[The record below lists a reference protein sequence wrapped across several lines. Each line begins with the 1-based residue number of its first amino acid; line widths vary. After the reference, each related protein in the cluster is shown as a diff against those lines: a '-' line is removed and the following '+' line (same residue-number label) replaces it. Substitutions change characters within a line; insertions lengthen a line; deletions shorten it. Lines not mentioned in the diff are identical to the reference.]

1 MIGQATWYG
10 IYLDS
15 ALANGTP
22 NTSSWQVS
30 FYADAAGVP
39 GAQLSNTTLN
49 LADVTVQNLGTG
61 FFGAEAVTVYQF
73 SANLSPFAA
82 TAATT
87 YWFSPWSNGPTF
99 FNLLGLVAGTGGDN
113 ATYQE
118 SLSAGSVSG
127 TFVRG
132 SDRAFSLAEVPE
144 PSTNLLILSGI
155 GVLALL
161 RRRRA

>member
-1 MIGQATWYG
+1 MDAAVNGWRTYDNFSLASSAVIGQATWYG

-61 FFGAEAVTVYQF
+61 FSGGSRHRLPILGEPF
-73 SANLSPFAA
+73 SVRR
-82 TAATT
+82 
-87 YWFSPWSNGPTF
+87 YRGHY
-99 FNLLGLVAGTGGDN
+99 LLVLPVE
-113 ATYQE
+113 Q
-118 SLSAGSVSG
+118 
-127 TFVRG
+127 
-132 SDRAFSLAEVPE
+132 RAH
-144 PSTNLLILSGI
+144 LL
-155 GVLALL
+155 
-161 RRRRA
+161 